1 MPYANS
7 NERRKRQRVAKR
19 SLRAPIIAARA
30 QRRDIVAR
38 NFLLWFRDGVES
50 LPSSNVAWSSR
61 LAEAMAA
68 DGVSEAYDGL
78 EYDAYLRK
86 LHTGAIKTPRPKTV
100 FAIGCGLRAAGCR
113 TASGIAALLGA
124 SYVDEASCLFD
135 RAMTGDRLAV
145 NRSTFLMAVLFLNAT
160 RTGEDWV
167 RLAKVLEGL
176 IELEQSREAK
186 RLGSRFLLRV
196 TDEEE
201 GFTANREGFA
211 ACCDMLR
218 PSEAQL
224 WQEAFDAGFKSAG
237 PLGLAHEV
245 SARKTDFHDAHDL
258 VHTLIAR
265 LASQMCE
272 RTAKQPEQ
280 TRIPPCH
287 TQQ

>member
-1 MPYANS
+1 MPYADNDV
-7 NERRKRQRVAKR
+7 RRERQRDAKR
-19 SLRAPIIAARA
+19 SLRAPIIAVRA
-30 QRRDIVAR
+30 QRRGVVAR
-38 NFLLWFRDGVES
+38 NFLSWFRDGVES
-50 LPSSNVAWSSR
+50 LPRSNVAWSSR

-68 DGVSEAYDGL
+68 DGVSEAYGL
-78 EYDAYLRK
+78 EFDAYLRK
-86 LHTGAIKTPRPKTV
+86 LHAGVIKTPRPKTV
-100 FAIGCGLRAAGCR
+100 FAVGRGLRAAGCS

-135 RAMTGDRLAV
+135 RAMTGDRLIV
-145 NRSTFLMAVLFLNAT
+145 NRSAFLMAVLFLNAT

-245 SARKTDFHDAHDL
+245 SARKADFHDAHDL

-272 RTAKQPEQ
+272 RTAKQPERAQ
-280 TRIPPCH
+280 HAKNEPA
-287 TQQ
+287 